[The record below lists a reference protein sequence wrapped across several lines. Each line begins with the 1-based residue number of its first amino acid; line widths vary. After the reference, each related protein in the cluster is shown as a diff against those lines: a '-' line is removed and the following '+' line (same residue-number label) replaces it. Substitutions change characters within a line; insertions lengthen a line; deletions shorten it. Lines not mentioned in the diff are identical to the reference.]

1 LKVRFLGSE
10 VGGGVEGEWKGAMVL
25 GKRIEVESGGRW
37 EEISRRATT
46 HPGRRVGVY
55 GRIIFGALLL
65 VRDTIFSEI

>member
-1 LKVRFLGSE
+1 MERSDGAREKNRGRKWRE
-10 VGGGVEGEWKGAMVL
+10 VGEA
-25 GKRIEVESGGRW
+25 